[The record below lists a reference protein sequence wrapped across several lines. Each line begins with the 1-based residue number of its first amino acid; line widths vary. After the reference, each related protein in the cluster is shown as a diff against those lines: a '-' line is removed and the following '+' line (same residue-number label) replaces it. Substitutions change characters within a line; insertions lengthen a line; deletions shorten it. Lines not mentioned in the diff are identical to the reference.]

1 MFGDRNANTTNGCT
15 DAETNSCTT
24 YEPYHGKTAMEGFRS
39 WHPESGTEKGGDTMR
54 VNLVADTSRFLIRE
68 SELRGDNAE
77 AQNKL

>member
-1 MFGDRNANTTNGCT
+1 
-15 DAETNSCTT
+15 
-24 YEPYHGKTAMEGFRS
+24 MEGFRS